1 MPFVTMSIDDLIV
14 GDNIGDNV
22 RLLEEVLEQRN
33 RFTVTLGSVH
43 GGDDGVAGEHGGS
56 SV

>member
-1 MPFVTMSIDDLIV
+1 MPFVTMSVDDLIV
-14 GDNIGDNV
+14 GDYIGDDV
-22 RLLEEVLEQRN
+22 RLLEEIFEQRN
-33 RFTVTLGSVH
+33 RITVTLGSVH